1 MKPIVTKLLTRS
13 LMTLSAIFVW
23 AKTLARGSATSSG
36 RSSARQSETAEGADA
51 PKYAADVRADR
62 SILESDQTTAGGRQK
77 SPTVNPGKSLFE
89 WV

>member
-23 AKTLARGSATSSG
+23 AKTLARGSATS
-36 RSSARQSETAEGADA
+36 RAGAA
-51 PKYAADVRADR
+51 PANPRRPRVPTLLSMLLMYGQTR